1 MQHDKPLV
9 FWSKKCNGAQT
20 LYPANRLELLSIVL
34 LLREFR
40 SLLLGQ
46 ELHLFTDH
54 LNLTYSTF
62 HDVHMMRWRLE
73 VEELGPV
80 FHYVPGQNSV
90 VADALSRLPMNE
102 DSPSE
107 QDERESDGTMQ
118 TCSAMDTDDD
128 NLFNFDMH
136 TVAQEQEND
145 SNLEKDCKCELGG
158 VQLWVDR
165 HSKKVLVPESLS
177 NKLLTTYHEWL
188 IHPGASTM
196 KATINQVKAKN
207 PTARYSKLPVKKAI
221 AWPWYGI
228 AVNSIGPYG
237 KQKFRALTIIDT
249 STRLIEVLPALDGTS
264 SEADFLLDRHW
275 LNRYPRPV
283 KCIYD
288 GGGEFKKEFLEL
300 LDSYGI
306 KHVPTT
312 VRNPQAN
319 AVIERVHRVI
329 GDKMRRL
336 LHSVR
341 HSMTNASP
349 AQQAFGRNMFFDMK
363 HDTDWVEEHRRK
375 ADQIKRN
382 DEREKSKIVNWDY
395 TPGDKVLP
403 RRDAGVQG
411 KTLPLFD
418 GPYEVL
424 AVQDTGTL
432 TLDKGRYI
440 EKVNLRRVCPCKKQ
454 RRGDCNEAQH

>member
-54 LNLTYSTF
+54 LNLTYATF

-73 VEELGPV
+73 VMEFGPA
-80 FHYVPGQNSV
+80 FHYVPGQNNV
-90 VADALSRLPMNE
+90 VADALSRLPMNDDPPTE
-102 DSPSE
+102 LE
-107 QDERESDGTMQ
+107 ERDSDGTMQ
-118 TCSAMDTDDD
+118 TCAAMDTDDD
-128 NLFNFDMH
+128 NLFSFDMH

-145 SNLEKDCKCELGG
+145 SNLENDCKCELGG

-165 HSKKVLVPESLS
+165 HSKKVLVPESLR

-196 KATINQVKAKN
+196 KATINQVFTWAKLDRDVTKFVEACLPCSKAKH
-207 PTARYSKLPVKKAI
+207 PTVRYGKLPVKKAI
-221 AWPWYGI
+221 AWPC
-228 AVNSIGPYG
+228 
-237 KQKFRALTIIDT
+237 
-249 STRLIEVLPALDGTS
+249 
-264 SEADFLLDRHW
+264 SEAAFLLDRHW

-288 GGGEFKKEFLEL
+288 GGSEFKKEFLEL

-306 KHVPTT
+306 EHAPKT

-329 GDKMRRL
+329 GDKMRTKTLKTADEWEQFLNNTTFALRAAY
-336 LHSVR
+336 
-341 HSMTNASP
+341 HSMTNTSP

-363 HDTDWVEEHRRK
+363 HETDWVEEHRRK

-382 DEREKSKIVNWDY
+382 NERENSKRVNWTILQETRFY
-395 TPGDKVLP
+395 SV
-403 RRDAGVQG
+403 A
-411 KTLPLFD
+411 TL
-418 GPYEVL
+418 VS
-424 AVQDTGTL
+424 
-432 TLDKGRYI
+432 KGRHC
-440 EKVNLRRVCPCKKQ
+440 RFSTAPTRS
-454 RRGDCNEAQH
+454 